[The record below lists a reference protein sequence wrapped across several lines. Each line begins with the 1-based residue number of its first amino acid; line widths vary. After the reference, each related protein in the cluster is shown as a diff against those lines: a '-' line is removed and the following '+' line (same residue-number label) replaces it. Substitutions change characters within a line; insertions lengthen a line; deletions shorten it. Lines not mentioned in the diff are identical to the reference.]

1 MLFYSMQKNDPTV
14 TRAWCFYDW
23 ANSVYSLVI
32 TSTIFPIYFSAV
44 ARNPDGTGVVDFLGF
59 HLESSVLF
67 TYAISAAFLIIAA
80 LSPFLT
86 AIADYSG
93 RKKLFMKLFCY
104 LGAFSCVG
112 LYFFTRETFT
122 ISVILFVL
130 ATIGF
135 SGSIVFYNAYLPEIA
150 TEDQYDRL
158 SARGFSMGYIGSVL
172 LLVFNLAMIMKPE
185 WFGIAP
191 ENTSLPPRI
200 AFLSTGI
207 WWFGFAQYSFYH
219 LPNNVYA
226 RKPKGSWVLNGFKE
240 LKQVLDQVKGLPLLK
255 RFLLA
260 FFFYNMGVQTVMYLA
275 AIFGEVELRL
285 PSDVLILTVLI
296 IQLVAVA
303 GAYTFSRLS
312 ARFGNVQALLLAVLI
327 WIGICVGA
335 YFTYTEFQFYA
346 LAAVV
351 GSVMGGI
358 QSLSRSTYSKLI
370 PAATLDHASFFSFY
384 DVTEKVSIVLGTL
397 AYGMITYYTGSMR
410 YSILALISFFILGLL
425 FLLMVRGNK
434 SLEAQPESMQAAGH

>member
-1 MLFYSMQKNDPTV
+1 MEKNNPTV

-44 ARNPDGTGVVDFLGF
+44 ARKPDGSSVVNFLGF
-59 HLESSVLF
+59 DLDSSVLF
-67 TYAISAAFLIIAA
+67 TYAISAAFLIIAFM
-80 LSPFLT
+80 SPFLT

-93 RKKLFMKLFCY
+93 RKKLFLQLFCY
-104 LGAFSCVG
+104 LGSLSCAG
-112 LYFFTRETFT
+112 LYFFTTETFNL
-122 ISVILFVL
+122 SVILFVL

-158 SARGFSMGYIGSVL
+158 SARGFSMGYIGSVI
-172 LLVFNLAMIMKPE
+172 LLVFNLAMIMQPG
-185 WFGIAP
+185 WFGIAAD
-191 ENTSLPPRI
+191 NTSLPPRI

-207 WWFGFAQYSFYH
+207 WWLGFAQYTFYH
-219 LPNNVYA
+219 LPGNVYN
-226 RKPKGSWVLNGFKE
+226 RKPQGSWILNGFKE
-240 LKQVLDQVKGLPLLK
+240 LKKVLDQVKGLPLLK

-260 FFFYNMGVQTVMYLA
+260 YFFYNMGVQTVMYLA

-285 PSDVLILTVLI
+285 PSDVLIITILI
-296 IQLVAVA
+296 IQLVAIA
-303 GAYTFSRLS
+303 GAYAFARLS
-312 ARFGNVQALLLAVLI
+312 EKYGNVRALIVAVLV
-327 WIGICVGA
+327 WIGICIGA
-335 YFTYTEFQFYA
+335 YFTHGQLQFYT

-370 PAATLDHASFFSFY
+370 PATTKDHASYFSFY
-384 DVTEKVSIVLGTL
+384 DVTEKISIVLGTF
-397 AYGMITYYTGSMR
+397 AYGMIAQLTGSMR
-410 YSILALISFFILGLL
+410 NSIMALITFFALGLL
-425 FLLMVRGNK
+425 FLLMMRSKRV
-434 SLEAQPESMQAAGH
+434 LEAQPESARVLGGK

>member
-1 MLFYSMQKNDPTV
+1 MQKNNPTV
-14 TRAWCFYDW
+14 SRAWCFYDW

-32 TSTIFPIYFSAV
+32 ISTIFPIYYSAV
-44 ARNPDGTGVVDFLGF
+44 ARNPDGTDLVRFLGF
-59 HLESSVLF
+59 ELGSAVLF

-80 LSPFLT
+80 ISPFLT

-93 RKKLFMKLFCY
+93 RKKLFMQLFCY
-104 LGAFSCVG
+104 LGSFSCIG

-122 ISVILFVL
+122 VSVLLFVL
-130 ATIGF
+130 ATIGY

-158 SARGFSMGYIGSVL
+158 SARGFSMGYVGSVL
-172 LLVFNLAMIMKPE
+172 LLVFNLAMILQPQ
-185 WFGIAP
+185 WFGISV

-219 LPNNVYA
+219 LPGNVYA
-226 RKPKGSWVLNGFKE
+226 RKPKGSWILNGFKE
-240 LKQVLDQVKGLPLLK
+240 LKHVLDQVKGLPMLK

-260 FFFYNMGVQTVMYLA
+260 YFFYNMGVQTVMYLA
-275 AIFGEVELRL
+275 ALFGEVELRL

-312 ARFGNVQALLLAVLI
+312 ARFGNIRALILAVLI
-327 WIGICVGA
+327 WVGICIGA
-335 YFTYTEFQFYA
+335 YFTYTEFQFYV

-358 QSLSRSTYSKLI
+358 QSLSRSTYSKFI
-370 PAATLDHASFFSFY
+370 PATTIDHASFFSFY

-397 AYGMITYYTGSMR
+397 AYGMIAHYTGSMR
-410 YSILALISFFILGLL
+410 YSILAIIGFFVLGLL
-425 FLLMVRGNK
+425 FLLLVRGK
-434 SLEAQPESMQAAGH
+434 RSLEAQPDNIQPVHI

>member
-1 MLFYSMQKNDPTV
+1 MQKNNPTV
-14 TRAWCFYDW
+14 SRAWCFYDW

-44 ARNPDGTGVVDFLGF
+44 ARNPDGSGVVSFLGF
-59 HLESSVLF
+59 ELESSVLF

-93 RKKLFMKLFCY
+93 RKKLFMRLFCY
-104 LGAFSCVG
+104 LGAFSCAG
-112 LYFFTRETFT
+112 LFFFTKETFT
-122 ISVILFVL
+122 ISVVLFVL
-130 ATIGF
+130 ATIGY

-158 SARGFSMGYIGSVL
+158 SARGFSMGYVGSVL
-172 LLVFNLAMIMKPE
+172 LLVFNLAMIMKPQ

-219 LPNNVYA
+219 LPGNVYA
-226 RKPKGSWVLNGFKE
+226 RKPKGSWILNGFKE
-240 LKQVLDQVKGLPLLK
+240 LRHVLDQVKYLPLLK

-260 FFFYNMGVQTVMYLA
+260 YFFYNMGVQTVMYLA

-285 PSDVLILTVLI
+285 PSEVLILTILI

-312 ARFGNVQALLLAVLI
+312 ARFGNIRALVFAVLI
-327 WIGICVGA
+327 WIGVCIGA
-335 YFTYTEFQFYA
+335 YFTYTEFQFYV
-346 LAAVV
+346 LAAIV

-370 PAATLDHASFFSFY
+370 PATTVDHASFFSFY

-397 AYGMITYYTGSMR
+397 AYGMIAYYTGSMR
-410 YSILALISFFILGLL
+410 YSILALISFFVLGLL
-425 FLLMVRGNK
+425 FLLLVRGKK
-434 SLEAQPESMQAAGH
+434 SLEAQPESTHTVPV

>member
-1 MLFYSMQKNDPTV
+1 MQKNNPTV

-32 TSTIFPIYFSAV
+32 ISTIFPIYYSAV
-44 ARNPDGTGVVDFLGF
+44 GRIQDGSDIVSFLGF
-59 HLESSVLF
+59 ELESSVLF
-67 TYAISAAFLIIAA
+67 TYAISAAFLIIAS

-93 RKKLFMKLFCY
+93 KKKLFMQLFCY
-104 LGAFSCVG
+104 LGAASCAG

-122 ISVILFVL
+122 ISVILFML

-158 SARGFSMGYIGSVL
+158 SARGFSMGYVGSVL
-172 LLVFNLAMIMKPE
+172 LLVFNLAMIMKPQ
-185 WFGIAP
+185 WFGIAAD
-191 ENTSLPPRI
+191 NTSLPPRI
-200 AFLSTGI
+200 AFLTTGI
-207 WWFGFAQYSFYH
+207 WWFCFAQFSFYH
-219 LPNNVYA
+219 LPGNVYA
-226 RKPKGSWVLNGFKE
+226 RKPKGSWILNGFKE
-240 LKQVLDQVKGLPLLK
+240 LKHVLDQVKGLPMLK

-260 FFFYNMGVQTVMYLA
+260 YFFYNMGVQTVMYLA

-285 PSDVLILTVLI
+285 PSDVLILTILI
-296 IQLVAVA
+296 IQLLAVA
-303 GAYTFSRLS
+303 GAYAFSKLS
-312 ARFGNVQALLLAVLI
+312 GKYGNIRALIIAVVI
-327 WIGICVGA
+327 WIGVCIGA
-335 YFTYTEFQFYA
+335 YFTYSEFQFYA

-370 PAATLDHASFFSFY
+370 PATTIDHAAFFSFY

-397 AYGMITYYTGSMR
+397 AYGMIAYYTGSMR
-410 YSILALISFFILGLL
+410 NSILALITFFALGLL
-425 FLLMVRGNK
+425 FLLLVRGKK
-434 SLEAQPESMQAAGH
+434 SLEPRSENVQVAST

>member
-1 MLFYSMQKNDPTV
+1 MEKNNPTV

-44 ARNPDGTGVVDFLGF
+44 SRKPDGTSFVDFLGF
-59 HLESSVLF
+59 TLDSSVLF

-93 RKKLFMKLFCY
+93 RKKFFLQFFCY
-104 LGAFSCVG
+104 LGALSCAG
-112 LYFFTRETFT
+112 LYFFTKETFT

-172 LLVFNLAMIMKPE
+172 LLIFNLLMIMKPE
-185 WFGIAP
+185 LFGIAP

-207 WWFGFAQYSFYH
+207 WWIVFAQYSFYY
-219 LPNNVYA
+219 LPGNVYQ
-226 RKPKGSWVLNGFKE
+226 RKPKGSWILNGFKE
-240 LKQVLDQVKGLPLLK
+240 LQHVLHQVKSLPMLK

-260 FFFYNMGVQTVMYLA
+260 YFFYNMGVQTVMYLA

-285 PSDVLILTVLI
+285 PSEVLILTVLI
-296 IQLVAVA
+296 IQLVAIA
-303 GAYTFSRLS
+303 GAYAFAKLS
-312 ARFGNVQALLLAVLI
+312 GKYGNISALIVAVAI
-327 WIGICVGA
+327 WIGICIGA
-335 YFTYTEFQFYA
+335 YFTYGEMQFYV

-370 PAATLDHASFFSFY
+370 PAATIDHASYFSFY
-384 DVTEKVSIVLGTL
+384 DVTEKISIVLGTL
-397 AYGMITYYTGSMR
+397 AYGAITQLTGSMR
-410 YSILALISFFILGLL
+410 YSILALITFFVLGLF
-425 FLLMVRGNK
+425 FLMMIRSKQNAAL
-434 SLEAQPESMQAAGH
+434 QPAENARMSA

>member
-1 MLFYSMQKNDPTV
+1 MQKNNPTV

-44 ARNPDGTGVVDFLGF
+44 ARNEDGTDMINFLGF
-59 HLESSVLF
+59 ELESSVLF
-67 TYAISAAFLIIAA
+67 TYAISAAFLIIAM

-93 RKKLFMKLFCY
+93 RKKLFMQLFCY
-104 LGAFSCVG
+104 LGAFSCAG

-122 ISVILFVL
+122 LSVVLFVL

-150 TEDQYDRL
+150 TEDQYDKL

-172 LLVFNLAMIMKPE
+172 LLIFNLAMIMQPG
-185 WFGIAP
+185 WFSIAV
-191 ENTSLPPRI
+191 ENSSLPPRI
-200 AFLSTGI
+200 AFLTTGI

-219 LPNNVYA
+219 LPGNVYQ
-226 RKPKGSWVLNGFKE
+226 RRPKGSWILNGFKE
-240 LKQVLDQVKGLPLLK
+240 LKHVLDQVRSLPMLK

-260 FFFYNMGVQTVMYLA
+260 YFFYNMGVQTVMYLA

-285 PSDVLILTVLI
+285 PSEVLI
-296 IQLVAVA
+296 ITILIIQIVAVA
-303 GAYTFSRLS
+303 GAYVFSRLS
-312 ARFGNVQALLLAVLI
+312 GRFGNIRALIIAVCI

-335 YFTYTEFQFYA
+335 YFTYTQFQFFA

-370 PAATLDHASFFSFY
+370 PATTIDHASFFSFY

-397 AYGMITYYTGSMR
+397 AYGMIAYYTGSMR
-410 YSILALISFFILGLL
+410 NSILALITFFLLGLL
-425 FLLMVRGNK
+425 FLFLVRGK
-434 SLEAQPESMQAAGH
+434 KAIKAQPEDAKLVS

>member
-1 MLFYSMQKNDPTV
+1 MEKNNPTV

-44 ARNPDGTGVVDFLGF
+44 SRKPDGTSIVDFLGF
-59 HLESSVLF
+59 QLDSSVLF
-67 TYAISAAFLIIAA
+67 TYAISSAFLIIAF

-93 RKKLFMKLFCY
+93 RKKLFLQLFCY
-104 LGAFSCVG
+104 LGSLACAG
-112 LYFFTRETFT
+112 LYFFTKETFD
-122 ISVILFVL
+122 ISVVLFVL

-158 SARGFSMGYIGSVL
+158 SARGFSMGYIGSVIL
-172 LLVFNLAMIMKPE
+172 LIFNLMMIMKPQ
-185 WFGIAP
+185 WFGIAAD
-191 ENTSLPPRI
+191 NTSLPPRI
-200 AFLSTGI
+200 AFLTTGI
-207 WWFGFAQYSFYH
+207 WWFVFAQYTFYH
-219 LPNNVYA
+219 LPGNVYQ
-226 RKPKGSWVLNGFKE
+226 RKPKGSWILNGFKE
-240 LKQVLDQVKGLPLLK
+240 LKRVLDQVVELPLLK

-260 FFFYNMGVQTVMYLA
+260 YFFYNMGVQTVMYLA

-285 PSDVLILTVLI
+285 PSEVLIITILI
-296 IQLVAVA
+296 IQLVAIA
-303 GAYTFSRLS
+303 GAYAFARLS
-312 ARFGNVQALLLAVLI
+312 GKYGNIRALMVAVAI

-335 YFTYTEFQFYA
+335 YFTYGELQFYA

-370 PAATLDHASFFSFY
+370 PASTIDHASYFSFY

-397 AYGMITYYTGSMR
+397 AYCMIAQFTCSMR
-410 YSILALISFFILGLL
+410 NSILALITFFALGLL
-425 FLLMVRGNK
+425 FLFLIRGKK
-434 SLEAQPESMQAAGH
+434 SLEPQPESAHATSQS

>member
-1 MLFYSMQKNDPTV
+1 MQKNNPTV
-14 TRAWCFYDW
+14 SRAWCFYDW

-59 HLESSVLF
+59 RLESSVLF

-93 RKKLFMKLFCY
+93 RKKLFMRLFCY
-104 LGAFSCVG
+104 LGAFSCAG
-112 LYFFTRETFT
+112 LFFFTRETFT
-122 ISVILFVL
+122 SSVVLFVL
-130 ATIGF
+130 ATIGY

-172 LLVFNLAMIMKPE
+172 LLILNLAMIMKPQ
-185 WFGIAP
+185 WFGIAA

-200 AFLSTGI
+200 AFLSTSI
-207 WWFGFAQYSFYH
+207 WWFVFAQYSFYH
-219 LPNNVYA
+219 LPGNVYA
-226 RKPKGSWVLNGFKE
+226 RKPKGSWILNGFKE
-240 LKQVLDQVKGLPLLK
+240 LKHVLEQVKGLPLLK

-260 FFFYNMGVQTVMYLA
+260 YFFYNMGVQTVMYLA

-285 PSDVLILTVLI
+285 PSEVLILTVLI

-303 GAYTFSRLS
+303 GAYAFSRLS
-312 ARFGNVQALLLAVLI
+312 ARVGNIRALVMAVLI
-327 WIGICVGA
+327 WIGICIGA
-335 YFTYTEFQFYA
+335 YFTYSEFQFYA

-370 PAATLDHASFFSFY
+370 LATTVDHASFFSFY

-397 AYGMITYYTGSMR
+397 AYGMIAYYTGSMR
-410 YSILALISFFILGLL
+410 YSILALITFFVLGLL
-425 FLLMVRGNK
+425 FLLLVRSKNA
-434 SLEAQPESMQAAGH
+434 LEAQPKSIQTAHK

>member
-1 MLFYSMQKNDPTV
+1 MEKNNPTV

-44 ARNPDGTGVVDFLGF
+44 SRKPDGSTLVQFLGF
-59 HLESSVLF
+59 ELDSAVLF

-93 RKKLFMKLFCY
+93 RKKLFLQLFCY
-104 LGAFSCVG
+104 LGALSCGG
-112 LYFFTRETFT
+112 LYFFTADTF
-122 ISVILFVL
+122 SVSVVLFVL
-130 ATIGF
+130 ATIGY

-172 LLVFNLAMIMKPE
+172 LLVFNLMMIMKPE

-191 ENTSLPPRI
+191 ENSSLPPRI

-207 WWFGFAQYSFYH
+207 WWVGFAQYTFHH
-219 LPNNVYA
+219 LPGNVYQ

-240 LKQVLDQVKGLPLLK
+240 LRKVLEQVRGLPMLK

-260 FFFYNMGVQTVMYLA
+260 YFFYNMGVQTVMYLA

-285 PSDVLILTVLI
+285 PSEVLILTVLI

-303 GAYTFSRLS
+303 GAYGFARLS
-312 ARFGNVQALLLAVLI
+312 ARYGNLRALIIAVII

-335 YFTYTEFQFYA
+335 YFTYSEYQFYA

-370 PAATLDHASFFSFY
+370 PATTIDHASYFSFY

-397 AYGMITYYTGSMR
+397 AYGAIAQATGSMR
-410 YSILALISFFILGLL
+410 YSVLALISFFALGLL
-425 FLLMVRGNK
+425 FLFLVK
-434 SLEAQPESMQAAGH
+434 SKKTTAMQEQTAHAKI

>member
-1 MLFYSMQKNDPTV
+1 MEKNNPTV

-44 ARNPDGTGVVDFLGF
+44 SRKPDGTSVVDFLGF
-59 HLESSVLF
+59 SLDSSVLF
-67 TYAISAAFLIIAA
+67 TYAISSAFLIIAF

-93 RKKLFMKLFCY
+93 RKKLFLKLFCY
-104 LGAFSCVG
+104 LGALSCAG
-112 LYFFTRETFT
+112 LYFFTKETFT
-122 ISVILFVL
+122 VSVILFVL

-158 SARGFSMGYIGSVL
+158 SARGFSMGYVGSVI
-172 LLVFNLAMIMKPE
+172 LLVFNLMMIMKPG
-185 WFGIAP
+185 WFGIAAD
-191 ENTSLPPRI
+191 NTSLPPRI

-207 WWFGFAQYSFYH
+207 WWIGFAQYSFYH
-219 LPNNVYA
+219 LPGNVYQ
-226 RKPKGSWVLNGFKE
+226 RKPKGSWILNGFKE
-240 LKQVLDQVKGLPLLK
+240 LKGVLNQVKELPQLK

-260 FFFYNMGVQTVMYLA
+260 YFFYNMGVQTVMYLA

-285 PSDVLILTVLI
+285 PSEVLILTVLI

-303 GAYTFSRLS
+303 GAYAFAKLS
-312 ARFGNVQALLLAVLI
+312 ARYGNIKALIVAVVI
-327 WIGICVGA
+327 WIGICIGA
-335 YFTYTEFQFYA
+335 YFTQGELQFYA

-370 PAATLDHASFFSFY
+370 PSTTIDHASYFSFY

-397 AYGMITYYTGSMR
+397 AYGAIAQLTGSMR
-410 YSILALISFFILGLL
+410 YSILALITFFALGLL
-425 FLLMVRGNK
+425 FLLLVRGKK
-434 SLEAQPESMQAAGH
+434 SLEPQRPSAQVTSA